1 LTRGLN
7 IDCLTM
13 FILAVFHRNKSDST
27 ILKRREQGKIFLR
40 DFLLILVLLLTCI
53 YKIYR

>member
-1 LTRGLN
+1 
-7 IDCLTM
+7 M
-13 FILAVFHRNKSDST
+13 FVLAVFHRNKSDTT

-40 DFLLILVLLLTCI
+40 VFLLILVLHLTCI

>member
-1 LTRGLN
+1 MTRGLN
-7 IDCLTM
+7 IDLLTM
-13 FILAVFHRNKSDST
+13 FVLAVFHRNKSDTT

-40 DFLLILVLLLTCI
+40 VFLLILVLHLTCI